1 MILMRCQV
9 HMEMAYIEQDDDRV
23 EPAIEHMQKAMRLDS
38 LGRYTDKIKIT
49 FRRLQLS
56 TLLYQSPD
64 RPEDKATMAI
74 EQVQTQPIVCSNL
87 LMKTPRG
94 NLGQGEPTGPL
105 RPKREARVQLS
116 KVCMA
121 SRPVGAE

>member
-38 LGRYTDKIKIT
+38 LGLYKDKIKIT
-49 FRRLQLS
+49 FRRLQLG
-56 TLLYQSPD
+56 TMLYQSPD

-74 EQVQTQPIVCSNL
+74 EQVQT
-87 LMKTPRG
+87 
-94 NLGQGEPTGPL
+94 
-105 RPKREARVQLS
+105 
-116 KVCMA
+116 
-121 SRPVGAE
+121 